1 MHSLTDVSPRILS
14 VCLNVSP
21 NFAATVPH
29 SNLGVIRNRLP
40 SNVTLVPE
48 IKRFLPV
55 GSQFNEGQVEL
66 VNGTVSPI
74 LHILSVNRNENVR
87 SFLDSTTLYLRQ
99 VFDTV
104 SLFYRST
111 ITPLSA

>member
-1 MHSLTDVSPRILS
+1 MHEYFLFYLHVSS
-14 VCLNVSP
+14 
-21 NFAATVPH
+21 NFAATPSYLDAV
-29 SNLGVIRNRLP
+29 RNRLP

-55 GSQFNEGQVEL
+55 SSQFNEGQVEL
-66 VNGTVSPI
+66 VNGTVSFI
-74 LHILSVNRNENVR
+74 LHILFAGRNVVVR
-87 SFLDSTTLYLRQ
+87 LFLDSTTLYLRQ
-99 VFDTV
+99 DFDTR